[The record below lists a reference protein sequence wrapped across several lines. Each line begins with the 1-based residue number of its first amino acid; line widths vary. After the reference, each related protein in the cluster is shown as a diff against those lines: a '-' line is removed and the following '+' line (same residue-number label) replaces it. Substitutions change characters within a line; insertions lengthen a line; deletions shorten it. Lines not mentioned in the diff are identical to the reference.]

1 MANFTKYCK
10 PYFHLPLTKFRTDY
24 ERIVKQKDRLQDLIL
39 KFIFELKTNINQ
51 N

>member
-24 ERIVKQKDRLQDLIL
+24 GRITKQKDGLQD
-39 KFIFELKTNINQ
+39 
-51 N
+51 